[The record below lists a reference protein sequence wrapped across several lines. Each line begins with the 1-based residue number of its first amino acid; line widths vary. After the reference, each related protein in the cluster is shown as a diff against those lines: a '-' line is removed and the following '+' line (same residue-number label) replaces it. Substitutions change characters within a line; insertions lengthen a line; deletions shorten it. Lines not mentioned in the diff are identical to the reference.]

1 MPTEEKLYFPG
12 SLFSM
17 AMKSGSVLA
26 PLFLLAITTLGVVPS
41 MVTGVSSFIGSML
54 SFMNMGLVTI
64 GAAIAPA
71 STDPSGA
78 DRATASTAML
88 PGRAHAVVD
97 DETRAELVLQR
108 IHDHPG
114 EEVEPRSW
122 PEPEHDGRRPWRP
135 VLRRHRRRQ
144 RDGRNGCDELRGSQG
159 LPHMRTFA

>member
-1 MPTEEKLYFPG
+1 VVPIPIEEKLYFPG
-12 SLFSM
+12 SFFSM

-41 MVTGVSSFIGSML
+41 TVTGVSSFIGSML

-88 PGRAHAVVD
+88 PAAP
-97 DETRAELVLQR
+97 TR
-108 IHDHPG
+108 
-114 EEVEPRSW
+114 
-122 PEPEHDGRRPWRP
+122 
-135 VLRRHRRRQ
+135 
-144 RDGRNGCDELRGSQG
+144 
-159 LPHMRTFA
+159 